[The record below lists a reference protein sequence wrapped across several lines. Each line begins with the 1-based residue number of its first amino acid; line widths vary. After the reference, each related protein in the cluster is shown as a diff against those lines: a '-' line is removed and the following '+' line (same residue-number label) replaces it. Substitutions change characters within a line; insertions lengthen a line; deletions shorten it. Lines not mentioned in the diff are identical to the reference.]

1 MILQNKR
8 IELNNSFPIQNIKDL
23 ANDKELRYIQI
34 SDYISKEL
42 LLLLNE
48 HVFSIRD
55 DICFRV
61 YGFYII
67 KVCDLDFLKYMT
79 NLTDL
84 SIELSFSQ
92 SEIENIEVLTD
103 LKNLSKLHLCIYKL
117 KDYSFIQRINTDL
130 RKLSIY
136 AYKGNFDCEWLIRF
150 RKLESLYLG
159 KAKKN
164 ISKISQIHSLRDLT
178 FQGITCSSLDFLM
191 DLPLD
196 KLAISFGAM
205 SCLDT
210 LKNHPTISD
219 IELWRISKLK
229 DIEFLTSLPNLR
241 KFHLWQLPHIVEL
254 PKFKPSNKV
263 ECIDIDECKNFSNIH
278 SVENMHNLKRLR
290 LIAAV
295 SENEMKY
302 ALNNP
307 SIKNIS
313 YYCGG
318 LKQIERVNEK
328 IEASGKH
335 SGEIW
340 IYELF

>member
-1 MILQNKR
+1 
-8 IELNNSFPIQNIKDL
+8 
-23 ANDKELRYIQI
+23 
-34 SDYISKEL
+34 
-42 LLLLNE
+42 
-48 HVFSIRD
+48 
-55 DICFRV
+55 
-61 YGFYII
+61 
-67 KVCDLDFLKYMT
+67 
-79 NLTDL
+79 
-84 SIELSFSQ
+84 
-92 SEIENIEVLTD
+92 
-103 LKNLSKLHLCIYKL
+103 
-117 KDYSFIQRINTDL
+117 
-130 RKLSIY
+130 
-136 AYKGNFDCEWLIRF
+136 
-150 RKLESLYLG
+150 
-159 KAKKN
+159 
-164 ISKISQIHSLRDLT
+164 
-178 FQGITCSSLDFLM
+178 M

-241 KFHLWQLPHIVEL
+241 KFHLWQLPHIVKL
-254 PKFKPSNKV
+254 PKFKPNNKV
-263 ECIDIDECKNFSNIH
+263 ECIDIDKCKNFSNIH

-295 SENEMKY
+295 SENEMEY

-307 SIKNIS
+307 SIKNIL

-335 SGEIW
+335 SEEIW
-340 IYELF
+340 VYELF